1 MTEKCEN
8 CLYLRRLKHNFTA
21 GKGYEE
27 SKCCVALLE
36 IDGSEDGWAQ
46 EVKDGGFC
54 ELYERRTHGSRG

>member
-8 CLYLRRLKHNFTA
+8 CLYLRRLKHNFTV

-36 IDGSEDGWAQ
+36 DDGWVQ
-46 EVKDGGFC
+46 EVKQDDFC
-54 ELYERRTHGSRG
+54 EMYERRIHGSRG

>member
-36 IDGSEDGWAQ
+36 IDGWAQ
-46 EVKDGGFC
+46 EVKEDDFC
-54 ELYERRTHGSRG
+54 ELYERRIHGSRG